1 MFKVDTICLVDD
13 DEVYHYIMERTI
25 SKNKLAKTILK
36 FMDGETAINFIN
48 QNLANQSKL
57 PELILL
63 DLNMPVMDGWE
74 FLQEFLIIQPQLK
87 KKVTIYL
94 VTSSVNETD
103 IEKAQNFQI
112 ISGYLVKPI
121 AEEKLL
127 EILDNIPKSFTVS

>member
-1 MFKVDTICLVDD
+1 MSKVDTICLVDD

-25 SKNKLAKTILK
+25 SRNKLAKTILK
-36 FMDGETAINFIN
+36 FMDGETAINFFN

>member
-25 SKNKLAKTILK
+25 SRNKLAKTILK
-36 FMDGETAINFIN
+36 FMDGETAINFFN